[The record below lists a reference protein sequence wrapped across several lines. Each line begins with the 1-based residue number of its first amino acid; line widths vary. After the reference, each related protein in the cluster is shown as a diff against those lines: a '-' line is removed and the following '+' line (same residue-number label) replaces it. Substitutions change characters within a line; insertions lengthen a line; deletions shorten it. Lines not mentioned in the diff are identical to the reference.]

1 MQQRDGGLLFLLGG
15 ETQEEQKA
23 QALASPRTSQADA
36 LPSSSAYGNKENQL
50 QGPPPAISRGCRRR
64 KWNNQW
70 IINIPHK
77 AGASSRPLPGVLRTA
92 ATRAGAG
99 VAGCHGAG
107 KTCGGHAGGTIPLL
121 GAHWV
126 GERMEQR
133 KTMLWLPLGTI
144 RAAPCLCRRAVC
156 GLQWQRTSLLGH
168 GDRVS
173 LYLQQARSAG
183 MPRGRPSAMDLIP
196 FSGVS

>member
-1 MQQRDGGLLFLLGG
+1 MQQGDGGLLFLLGG

-23 QALASPRTSQADA
+23 QALASPRTSQGDA

-107 KTCGGHAGGTIPLL
+107 MRRPRWRNDSTAWRTL
-121 GAHWV
+121 GRRAH
-126 GERMEQR
+126 GAEEDDA
-133 KTMLWLPLGTI
+133 LAPLGDYSGG
-144 RAAPCLCRRAVC
+144 AVP
-156 GLQWQRTSLLGH
+156 L
-168 GDRVS
+168 
-173 LYLQQARSAG
+173 
-183 MPRGRPSAMDLIP
+183 
-196 FSGVS
+196 

>member
-1 MQQRDGGLLFLLGG
+1 M
-15 ETQEEQKA
+15 
-23 QALASPRTSQADA
+23 SQGDA

-92 ATRAGAG
+92 ATRAGA
-99 VAGCHGAG
+99 VATGQAR
-107 KTCGGHAGGTIPLL
+107 HAAATLAERFHCL
-121 GAHWV
+121 AHTGSESAWSR
-126 GERMEQR
+126 GRR
-133 KTMLWLPLGTI
+133 CSGSPWGLFG
-144 RAAPCLCRRAVC
+144 RRRAFVDGQFAGFNGSGFRC
-156 GLQWQRTSLLGH
+156 WDA